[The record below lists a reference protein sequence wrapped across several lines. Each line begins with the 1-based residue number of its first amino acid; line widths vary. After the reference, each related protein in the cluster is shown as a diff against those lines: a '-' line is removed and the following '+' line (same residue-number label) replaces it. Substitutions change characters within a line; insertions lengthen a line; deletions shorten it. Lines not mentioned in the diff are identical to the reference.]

1 MACAVAAMVSARSA
15 AICAR
20 SSASSCTFRRIDAA
34 TSAQLAMLEE
44 HMHRLP
50 KHVVKHL
57 DDFLVDERALC
68 VRGYGVIALGS
79 R

>member
-1 MACAVAAMVSARSA
+1 
-15 AICAR
+15 
-20 SSASSCTFRRIDAA
+20 
-34 TSAQLAMLEE
+34 MLEE